1 MRTRKQLECVIQIVL
16 NFTKMSGGNCKG
28 FPKAMTETRKY
39 MTAAPTCIIDLPV
52 PVRRLELEGIL
63 ETVTNSPPGEF
74 WSHIALENL
83 RNAGIR
89 NPEIRQKTCIVD
101 AIAERTQGK
110 CITDVE
116 TDLIAFF
123 TPVAGG
129 APTTSLPA
137 PIYIEMIAAFIV
149 VIPCDV
155 QK

>member
-1 MRTRKQLECVIQIVL
+1 M
-16 NFTKMSGGNCKG
+16 
-28 FPKAMTETRKY
+28 AETRKY

-89 NPEIRQKTCIVD
+89 NPEIRQKTFIAD
-101 AIAERTQGK
+101 AIAERTQAK

-137 PIYIEMIAAFIV
+137 PISSEVAAAFMV

>member
-1 MRTRKQLECVIQIVL
+1 MRKQLECVIQIVA
-16 NFTKMSGGNCKG
+16 NFNKMSGGSCKA

-63 ETVTNSPPGEF
+63 ETATHSPPEEF
-74 WSHIALENL
+74 WPHVALDSL
-83 RNAGIR
+83 RDAEIR
-89 NPEIRQKTCIVD
+89 NPDIRPKTSIAD
-101 AIAERTQGK
+101 AIAERTQAK

-116 TDLIAFF
+116 TDLTAFF

-137 PIYIEMIAAFIV
+137 PIYIEMTEAFIV
-149 VIPCDV
+149 VIPCDA